1 MDTIKVVS
9 EFLEAMDNPF
19 TFALAG
25 IIVSLSFRPHSTLK
39 ARWVSMTILISL
51 FNHSSP
57 AFNTGIHCNKYQ
69 QQGEIVPQGHQSRC
83 ARDRKLQLRH
93 CLSLSRAPD
102 EGSFLCK
109 ESIDRGRND
118 GIIHDPDSI
127 IPA

>member
-1 MDTIKVVS
+1 MDAIKIVS
-9 EFLEAMDNPF
+9 KFLETMDN
-19 TFALAG
+19 TFAFTLAG
-25 IIVSLSFRPHSTLK
+25 IIVPLSFRPHSTLK
-39 ARWVSMTILISL
+39 ARRVSITILISL

-57 AFNTGIHCNKYQ
+57 AINAGIHCNKYQ

-93 CLSLSRAPD
+93 CLSLSRPPD

-127 IPA
+127 IR